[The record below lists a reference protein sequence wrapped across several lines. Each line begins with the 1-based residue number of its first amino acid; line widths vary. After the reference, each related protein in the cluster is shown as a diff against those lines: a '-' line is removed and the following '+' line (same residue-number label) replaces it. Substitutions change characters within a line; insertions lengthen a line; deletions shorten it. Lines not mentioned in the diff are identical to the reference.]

1 MKLLFNTNEILPIC
15 YCLFQ
20 LAKTVEEKMSQ
31 LSCSS
36 DLEVQERASVLLSF
50 LKFVSKHLEKGE
62 NLATE
67 LSVFFDG
74 ELNPVSSFN
83 NLFYLKFLLSIE
95 SVV

>member
-1 MKLLFNTNEILPIC
+1 MKVKNAFFL
-15 YCLFQ
+15 Q

-31 LSCSS
+31 LACSS

-62 NLATE
+62 NLSNE

-74 ELNPVSSFN
+74 ELNPVTEIKNSWIIF
-83 NLFYLKFLLSIE
+83 KFVGFLHSWTYM
-95 SVV
+95 